1 MNDLLVNHKFQVLH
15 FLLRDA
21 HFCME
26 IKYVEKILPLVLIQ
40 AVPNSPPHM
49 VGLINHAGK
58 SITVIDLAT
67 LLGFDLGKK
76 YSRNTPILLC
86 SDGNHTAGM
95 IIDHVI
101 GLGDVEEKSIQM
113 QKEFETKR
121 SLFLAA
127 ITLKTEVALLINTK
141 QILEDNLSPVKQN
154 DLKEQRESPL

>member
-1 MNDLLVNHKFQVLH
+1 
-15 FLLRDA
+15 
-21 HFCME
+21 
-26 IKYVEKILPLVLIQ
+26 
-40 AVPNSPPHM
+40 M

-58 SITVIDLAT
+58 SVTIIDLAT
-67 LLGFDLGKK
+67 LLGFELGK

-101 GLGDVEEKSIQM
+101 GLGDVDEKSIQM
-113 QKEFETKR
+113 QKEFETKS

-154 DLKEQRESPL
+154 DLKEQRASPL